1 MQIKE
6 FDNNLNNGMMWKTME
21 GGIIHTSQMSTSH
34 LFNSVKMIYNHMAD
48 IIGFPTFW
56 FRNKYEEI
64 NKKWLANPEYQMDIL
79 KKLILELEK
88 RDDWDERQKH
98 IYNQIKLTLTGEFH
112 SIVLD
117 ALEKRGFE
125 RSLVQLQDP
134 IKLLKEAKEKYERKQ
149 LNSID

>member
-56 FRNKYEEI
+56 FT
-64 NKKWLANPEYQMDIL
+64 NPEYQMDIL